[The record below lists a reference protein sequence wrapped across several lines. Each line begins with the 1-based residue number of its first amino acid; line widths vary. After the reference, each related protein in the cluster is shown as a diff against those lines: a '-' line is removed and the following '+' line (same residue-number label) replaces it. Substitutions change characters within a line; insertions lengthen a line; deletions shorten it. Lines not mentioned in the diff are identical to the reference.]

1 MEEKLSA
8 KSTRFAEDLRVYLFS
23 SGKKNEEIDDIIH
36 ELEDHLY
43 EAESKGK
50 SIEKIIGSSPKEYMQ
65 SISKEMETDYKG
77 WAKYIPLL
85 IVGSFSY
92 TVFKDLLSGPL
103 SYGILTIIGSII
115 FSILFFA
122 GVMAAL
128 RYTASRQVSRKKEFL
143 IFLLPTI
150 FSTLFI
156 GTIFLVELLYPT
168 PVIQF
173 GVLGSSMIGILL
185 FISIIF
191 FSIWAKTAILPVT
204 LLALYL
210 PELALSKTSMNE
222 LIQLVIS
229 MVITYMIIGTYL
241 LILLRREKVKN
252 LVKLHR

>member
-8 KSTRFAEDLRVYLFS
+8 NSTRFVENLRVYLFS
-23 SGKKNEEIDDIIH
+23 SGKKDEEIDDIIH

-43 EAESKGK
+43 EAELKGK

-65 SISKEMETDYKG
+65 SISKEMNTDYKG

-115 FSILFFA
+115 YSLLFFA

-128 RYTASRQVSRKKEFL
+128 RYTASRQVTRKKEFF
-143 IFLLPTI
+143 IFLLPTVL
-150 FSTLFI
+150 STLFI
-156 GTIFLVELLYPT
+156 GAILLIDLLYPS
-168 PVIQF
+168 PIIEF
-173 GVLGSSMIGILL
+173 GVLGSSIIGILL
-185 FISIIF
+185 LISISI
-191 FSIWAKTAILPVT
+191 FSIWTKTAILPVT

-210 PELALSKTSMNE
+210 PELALSQTSLNE
-222 LIQLVIS
+222 VTRMIIS
-229 MVITYMIIGTYL
+229 MITTYIIIGAYL
-241 LILLRREKVKN
+241 LIILKREKVK
-252 LVKLHR
+252 VQ

>member
-8 KSTRFAEDLRVYLFS
+8 KSTRFVEDLRVYLFS
-23 SGKKNEEIDDIIH
+23 SGKKNEEIDDIIR

-50 SIEKIIGSSPKEYMQ
+50 SIEKIIGSSPKDYML
-65 SISKEMETDYKG
+65 SLSDEMKTDYKG

-85 IVGSFSY
+85 IVGPMSY
-92 TVFKDLLSGPL
+92 LVFKDLLSGTL

-128 RYTASRQVSRKKEFL
+128 RYTASRQVSRKKEFF
-143 IFLLPTI
+143 IFLLPAVLCM
-150 FSTLFI
+150 LFI
-156 GTIFLVELLYPT
+156 SGILLIDLLYPS
-168 PVIQF
+168 PIIHF
-173 GVLGSSMIGILL
+173 GVLGSSLIGILFL
-185 FISIIF
+185 ITIII
-191 FSIWAKTAILPVT
+191 FSIWTKTAILPVT

-210 PELALSKTSMNE
+210 PELALSKTSMSE
-222 LIQLVIS
+222 MVQMVIS

-241 LILLRREKVKN
+241 LIILRREKVKN
-252 LVKLHR
+252 SVKLHR

>member
-8 KSTRFAEDLRVYLFS
+8 NSTRFVENLRVYLFS
-23 SGKKNEEIDDIIH
+23 SGKKDEEIDDIIH

-43 EAESKGK
+43 EAELKGK

-65 SISKEMETDYKG
+65 SISKEMNTDYKG

-115 FSILFFA
+115 YSLLFFA

-128 RYTASRQVSRKKEFL
+128 RYTASRQVTRKKEFF
-143 IFLLPTI
+143 IFLLPTVL
-150 FSTLFI
+150 STLFI
-156 GTIFLVELLYPT
+156 GAILLIDLLYPS
-168 PVIQF
+168 PIIEF
-173 GVLGSSMIGILL
+173 GVLGSSIIGILL
-185 FISIIF
+185 LISIII
-191 FSIWAKTAILPVT
+191 FSIWTKTAILPVT

-210 PELALSKTSMNE
+210 PELALSQTSLNE
-222 LIQLVIS
+222 VTRMIIS
-229 MVITYMIIGTYL
+229 MITTYIIIGAYL
-241 LILLRREKVKN
+241 LIILKREKVK
-252 LVKLHR
+252 VQ